1 MWMYNEFLF
10 FYEKE
15 PYKQFIWRYMG
26 QTIQII
32 ATTSFLLSVDSLVAL
47 IFVASSRTKKAVLQR
62 SGEGGMNG
70 IQLDKATGIQK
81 TTLTTRF
88 LAIHLHEFIV

>member
-1 MWMYNEFLF
+1 MYNEFLF

-32 ATTSFLLSVDSLVAL
+32 ATTSFLPSADSLVEL
-47 IFVASSRTKKAVLQR
+47 IFTESSRQKKAVL
-62 SGEGGMNG
+62 
-70 IQLDKATGIQK
+70 LQK
-81 TTLTTRF
+81 RLPIYRCSTK
-88 LAIHLHEFIV
+88 

>member
-1 MWMYNEFLF
+1 MSLGANLLSIFVPSYFLTVTKNSLYVLMWMYNEFLF

-32 ATTSFLLSVDSLVAL
+32 QHNHFFVKYQRKSNFFIEKQPKRCRIPTNATPF
-47 IFVASSRTKKAVLQR
+47 
-62 SGEGGMNG
+62 
-70 IQLDKATGIQK
+70 
-81 TTLTTRF
+81 
-88 LAIHLHEFIV
+88 

>member
-1 MWMYNEFLF
+1 MSLGANLLSIFVPSYFLTVTKNSLYVLMWMYNEFLF

-32 ATTSFLLSVDSLVAL
+32 QHNHFFEKYQRKSNFFIEKQPKRCRIPTNATPF
-47 IFVASSRTKKAVLQR
+47 
-62 SGEGGMNG
+62 
-70 IQLDKATGIQK
+70 
-81 TTLTTRF
+81 
-88 LAIHLHEFIV
+88 

>member
-1 MWMYNEFLF
+1 MYNEFLF

-32 ATTSFLLSVDSLVAL
+32 ATTSFQPSVDSLVEL
-47 IFVASSRTKKAVLQR
+47 IFTES
-62 SGEGGMNG
+62 
-70 IQLDKATGIQK
+70 
-81 TTLTTRF
+81 
-88 LAIHLHEFIV
+88 